1 MVSSALD
8 DARFGGTSRTP
19 PVPEDADKIAPADGS
34 DAAEAS
40 DRTFIVAAIR
50 ITCLAL
56 LAYWSWLLLQP
67 FLSIIIWS
75 VIFAVALYPVFDWL
89 AGKLGGYR
97 GLVAAAIT
105 IFSLVVIF
113 GPVTWLGVSLGDNLR
128 TLYTRLTDGS
138 LTIPPP
144 YEGVK
149 TWPLVGQN
157 VYAVWDLASTNFKAL
172 LGEWAAELKVIG
184 GSVLAIA
191 GTAGLDL
198 LKFIIGIV
206 VSGFLFVPGPGLVLA
221 VKNAMRRIATDRTE
235 EFVDLTGATIRN
247 VSRGIIGIS
256 ALQALL
262 AGIGLLVA
270 GVPAAGLLS
279 FLALLLGIIQVGAWI
294 VLVPV
299 IIWSWFALAKTAAV
313 IFTVYMVPVM
323 LLDNVLRPLISR
335 GLKTPMPVI
344 LIGVIGG
351 TLAHGLI
358 GLFVGP
364 IVLSIAWQLLAAWI
378 REGMDQLDTPS
389 AGKRE

>member
-1 MVSSALD
+1 M
-8 DARFGGTSRTP
+8 TP
-19 PVPEDADKIAPADGS
+19 PVPEDANKIAAADGS
-34 DAAEAS
+34 DT
-40 DRTFIVAAIR
+40 TFIVSAIR
-50 ITCLAL
+50 IGCLVL

-89 AGKLGGYR
+89 AARLGGYR
-97 GLVAAAIT
+97 GLAAAAIT
-105 IFSLVVIF
+105 IFSLILIF

-128 TLYTRLTDGS
+128 TLYARLADGS

-144 YEGVK
+144 YESVQ
-149 TWPLVGQN
+149 TWPFVGEE
-157 VYAVWDLASTNFKAL
+157 VYQIWYLASTNIKAL
-172 LGEWAAELKVIG
+172 LGEWAEQLKVIG
-184 GSVLAIA
+184 SSVLAIA

-198 LKFIIGIV
+198 VKFIIGIF
-206 VSGFLFVPGPGLVLA
+206 VSGFLFVPGPGLVLS

-279 FLALLLGIIQVGAWI
+279 FLVLLFGIIQVGPWI

-313 IFTVYMVPVM
+313 IFTIYMVPVM
-323 LLDNVLRPLISR
+323 LLDNVLRPLVMAR
-335 GLKTPMPVI
+335 GLATPMPVI

-351 TLAHGLI
+351 ALAHGLI
-358 GLFVGP
+358 GLFIGP
-364 IVLSIAWQLLAAWI
+364 IVLSIVWQLLVAWM
-378 REGMDQLDTPS
+378 REGTDGMDT
-389 AGKRE
+389 AGKHD